1 MLHNFAA
8 TNGYLAYPEKQYT
21 FSVSYHTI
29 WLSDQC
35 GFFDAWYTQA
45 DKRVVD
51 HKWQSGSGVR
61 IAEIPA
67 VCGDL
72 KGGVWRGGY
81 SRCLAPEAE
90 GWCVVRYLRGLT
102 SSSCRNTFAK

>member
-51 HKWQSGSGVR
+51 
-61 IAEIPA
+61 
-67 VCGDL
+67 
-72 KGGVWRGGY
+72 
-81 SRCLAPEAE
+81 
-90 GWCVVRYLRGLT
+90 
-102 SSSCRNTFAK
+102 

>member
-8 TNGYLAYPEKQYT
+8 TIGYLAYPEKQYT
-21 FSVSYHTI
+21 FSISYHTI

-45 DKRVVD
+45 DKREVD
-51 HKWQSGSGVR
+51 HKWQSGAGVR
-61 IAEIPA
+61 IAKIPA

-72 KGGVWRGGY
+72 ENVDQHAVTRGVLLRRRRVGASCGIF
-81 SRCLAPEAE
+81 E
-90 GWCVVRYLRGLT
+90 G
-102 SSSCRNTFAK
+102 